1 LTNLSSPLFFI
12 MALSS
17 RRNTYTGI
25 GLALLAVIIWSG
37 NFIVARGV
45 IKQIPPVSLAFYRW
59 LVASLLIMPFA
70 IRPFKT
76 EWPVV
81 KQSWRYLFWVSL
93 TGIALFNTFVYIGG
107 HYTTAINMALIG
119 TTSSPIIAIILARI
133 FLKEKIGWLKMAG
146 LALCI
151 SGVIFLLSNGHLQNL
166 VSFRFTAGD
175 GWILLAAF
183 FFAVYNTLV
192 RKKPTGI
199 SPINYLFIA
208 FSFGTLLLFPF
219 YVWEIF
225 YTAPVHW
232 DINLLLIILYLGLGA
247 SVVCYLCWNIAI
259 SKLGS
264 GRTAIFG
271 NLILV
276 FSSIEATLILK
287 EQFTN
292 VHMISM
298 LLIFAGI
305 VIANWQ
311 AAGKS

>member
-1 LTNLSSPLFFI
+1 

-17 RRNTYTGI
+17 RRNTYVGI

-59 LVASLLIMPFA
+59 LLASLIIMPFA
-70 IRPFKT
+70 IRSFKM

-81 KQSWRYLFWVSL
+81 KQSWHYLFWVSL

-107 HYTTAINMALIG
+107 HYTTAINLALIG
-119 TTSSPIIAIILARI
+119 TTSSPIMAIILARI
-133 FLKEKIGWLKMAG
+133 FLNEKIGWLKMAG
-146 LALCI
+146 VTFCI
-151 SGVIFLLSNGHLQNL
+151 IGVAFLLSKGDLLNL
-166 VSFRFTAGD
+166 LSFRFTAGD

-183 FFAVYNTLV
+183 FFAVYNILV

-199 SPINYLFIA
+199 SPVNFLFIA
-208 FSFGTLLLFPF
+208 FSFGALLLFPF
-219 YVWEIF
+219 FVWETF
-225 YTAPVHW
+225 HTQAVKW
-232 DINLLLIILYLGLGA
+232 DINLLLIILYLGLGT
-247 SVVCYLCWNIAI
+247 SVICYLCWNIAI
-259 SKLGS
+259 NKLGA

-287 EQFTN
+287 EKFTN
-292 VHMISM
+292 VHIVSMI
-298 LLIFAGI
+298 LVFTGI
-305 VIANWQ
+305 IIANWRI
-311 AAGKS
+311 GHKS

>member
-1 LTNLSSPLFFI
+1 

-17 RRNTYTGI
+17 RRNTYIGI

-59 LVASLLIMPFA
+59 LLASLIIMPFA
-70 IRPFKT
+70 IRSFKT

-81 KQSWRYLFWVSL
+81 KQSWHYLFWVSL

-107 HYTTAINMALIG
+107 HYTTAINLALIG

-133 FLKEKIGWLKMAG
+133 FLKERIGWLKMAG

-151 SGVIFLLSNGHLQNL
+151 SGVIFLLSKGDLQNL
-166 VSFRFTAGD
+166 VSFHFTAGD

-183 FFAVYNTLV
+183 FFAVYNILV

-199 SPINYLFIA
+199 SSINFLFIA

-225 YTAPVHW
+225 HTPAVKW
-232 DINLLLIILYLGLGA
+232 DTNLLLIILYLGLGT
-247 SVVCYLCWNIAI
+247 SVICYLCWNIAI
-259 SKLGS
+259 GKLGA

-287 EQFTN
+287 EQFTS
-292 VHMISM
+292 VHIVSMI
-298 LLIFAGI
+298 LVFAGI
-305 VIANWQ
+305 VVANWRI
-311 AAGKS
+311 AGNQS

>member
-1 LTNLSSPLFFI
+1 LSNLSSPLSFI
-12 MALSS
+12 MPLSS

-37 NFIVARGV
+37 NFIIARGV

-59 LVASLLIMPFA
+59 LMASLIIAPFA
-70 IRPFKT
+70 IQPFKT
-76 EWPVV
+76 EWSVV

-93 TGIALFNTFVYIGG
+93 TGIAIFNTFVYIGG
-107 HYTTAINMALIG
+107 HYTTAINLALIG
-119 TTSSPIIAIILARI
+119 TTSSPIIAIVLARI

-151 SGVIFLLSNGHLQNL
+151 SGVIFLLSKGDLQNL

-199 SPINYLFIA
+199 SPINFLFIA

-225 YTAPVHW
+225 YMAPVQW

-276 FSSIEATLILK
+276 FSSIEASFILK
-287 EQFTN
+287 ERFTN
-292 VHMISM
+292 IHMISM
-298 LLIFAGI
+298 ILVFAGI
-305 VIANWQ
+305 IIANWRV
-311 AAGKS
+311 AGKS